1 MATIAR
7 NDPCPCDSGKKYK
20 QCCMRSGG
28 VEQQRRNQIFTGI
41 AVAVIVVALA
51 VGLYFGTSTGLT
63 TGGVGLAVLGGW
75 WLFTDPPK
83 PRSGGNPGAI
93 NFGN

>member
-1 MATIAR
+1 MATVAR

-28 VEQQRRNQIFTGI
+28 AEQQRRNQIMTGI
-41 AVAVIVVALA
+41 AVAIILVALA
-51 VGLYFGTSTGLT
+51 LIVVVGMSTGLT
-63 TGGVGLAVLGGW
+63 AGAGGLALLGGW